1 MHFRKLLN
9 LNIGTKIG
17 ILVACAMAV
26 SLLVQV
32 FYVIPQIRER
42 ELGLQKAIYEAKV
55 IPIANEIEEFQ
66 NDMVYKVE
74 MLTRMPE
81 IKGMN
86 SRQQELVLSISMR
99 SSWRF
104 DTVAMGVADAQGIV
118 TVFQTQDPV
127 MLSAF
132 SPSVGS
138 DLSDSPFFQHSIES
152 GETFLGSPYMDEE
165 TGLPMVTIAAP
176 IRDDYGNITGIV
188 FANTSL
194 EAMIQTIEHFEHSE
208 NEYIYMVDG
217 NGTVIAHSGIQLSGL
232 PAGYFSLDY
241 SQYPVV
247 EELAEGRS
255 GTGVYEANGE
265 SFLTSFRN
273 IGVSGWGIVLQEP
286 MDVFVS
292 RTNVLPNFLI
302 GLNAMLF
309 VVALFAAMLLS
320 RRITSPLTRLAGY
333 AKDVEKGDYSASL
346 DVKGRDEVAEVT
358 RAIQSMVKQM
368 VTAQEEEVTTLI
380 SSLNDG
386 LLIVD
391 KEKKIVRLNGALEQL
406 LDITASEVTGRNI
419 AELQEDSRYV
429 PLVRLVLAEPPNDE
443 VVIVYPA
450 NRVLKV
456 RSSKLRGTDEQE
468 IGEVRVIIDVTQ
480 ERELDQMKS
489 DFISNTSHELRTPL
503 HTIRGF
509 IKLIQDD
516 KVPDIETQ
524 KEFLGIVYEESKHL
538 NNLVDSILNIAA
550 IESGEMAFDRGS
562 VSMKDVIKNVA
573 VKMKSIADDKNIN
586 IDVDISGTLP
596 VLEGDS
602 QKLGQVMRNLISNA
616 IKFSE
621 AGTRVI
627 VTASVDNSH
636 GILVKVADQGV
647 GIDEDDIPKLFHKFS
662 QVDSSMTRNHGG
674 TGLGLYITK
683 KIIEAH
689 DGRIWVESRRGHGST
704 FFFTVHNLQTERKQK
719 RRVGEILVEEG
730 FITKDQLR
738 SVLRKQES

>member
-1 MHFRKLLN
+1 
-9 LNIGTKIG
+9 
-17 ILVACAMAV
+17 
-26 SLLVQV
+26 
-32 FYVIPQIRER
+32 
-42 ELGLQKAIYEAKV
+42 
-55 IPIANEIEEFQ
+55 
-66 NDMVYKVE
+66 
-74 MLTRMPE
+74 
-81 IKGMN
+81 
-86 SRQQELVLSISMR
+86 
-99 SSWRF
+99 
-104 DTVAMGVADAQGIV
+104 
-118 TVFQTQDPV
+118 
-127 MLSAF
+127 
-132 SPSVGS
+132 
-138 DLSDSPFFQHSIES
+138 
-152 GETFLGSPYMDEE
+152 
-165 TGLPMVTIAAP
+165 
-176 IRDDYGNITGIV
+176 
-188 FANTSL
+188 
-194 EAMIQTIEHFEHSE
+194 
-208 NEYIYMVDG
+208 
-217 NGTVIAHSGIQLSGL
+217 
-232 PAGYFSLDY
+232 
-241 SQYPVV
+241 
-247 EELAEGRS
+247 
-255 GTGVYEANGE
+255 
-265 SFLTSFRN
+265 
-273 IGVSGWGIVLQEP
+273 
-286 MDVFVS
+286 
-292 RTNVLPNFLI
+292 NFLI

-406 LDITASEVTGRNI
+406 LDITASEVTGKSI